1 MRCVRQPVAIPLGWQ
16 LRLPS
21 GGDRGGDQHVTELV
35 DLFNDGNANEKSGT
49 TASISK
55 HAHGPHVRVAPKV
68 DARVR

>member
-1 MRCVRQPVAIPLGWQ
+1 VAIVVVISTSP
-16 LRLPS
+16 
-21 GGDRGGDQHVTELV
+21 ELV